1 VAAAAGPDTT
11 RSRPVILESVGKA
24 HPTADLAPASGPGV
38 AATTP
43 GPDTEGLISMPEPK
57 LPPALRVQ
65 AFLAAPEL
73 VRAHAIRDRVS
84 LLFGDDVHGVRFMG
98 NRDDLWRLIGQAG
111 RQLAT
116 LTDEADQ

>member
-1 VAAAAGPDTT
+1 
-11 RSRPVILESVGKA
+11 
-24 HPTADLAPASGPGV
+24 
-38 AATTP
+38 
-43 GPDTEGLISMPEPK
+43 MPEPK

-65 AFLAAPEL
+65 ALLAAPEQ